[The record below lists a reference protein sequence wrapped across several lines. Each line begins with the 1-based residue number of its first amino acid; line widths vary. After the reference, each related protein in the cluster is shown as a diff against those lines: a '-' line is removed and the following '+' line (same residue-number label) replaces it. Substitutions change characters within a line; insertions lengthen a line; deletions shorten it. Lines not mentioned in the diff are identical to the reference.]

1 MRRKEIKEVVTET
14 KETPEVQ
21 VDSVPVK
28 EPRRKKKE

>member
-1 MRRKEIKEVVTET
+1 MKGKEIKEVVTET

-21 VDSVPVK
+21 AESIPVK